1 MYAKYEKLT
10 GGALSGYISELTLK
24 GYADNEISVLLATR
38 WAYLFHGLTFF
49 DYSQIVAEYRQI
61 QKIGDFP
68 NEYKGVINS

>member
-38 WAYLFHGLTFF
+38 WSYIFCGLTFF
-49 DYSQIVAEYRQI
+49 DWSQIVAEYRSYQLNTEGLYI
-61 QKIGDFP
+61 
-68 NEYKGVINS
+68 

>member
-10 GGALSGYISELTLK
+10 GGALSGYINELTLK
-24 GYADNEISVLLATR
+24 GYADNEIAVLLATR

-68 NEYKGVINS
+68 NEYRKEFV